1 MASPREEETVEK
13 TEETGISM
21 VDVLEEEEQLEQDA
35 NAVLGGS
42 DHANCT
48 YALASIIKCIIFT
61 APVILSHTR
70 QI

>member
-48 YALASIIKCIIFT
+48 YALASIIMIFM
-61 APVILSHTR
+61 APIILSHTR

>member
-1 MASPREEETVEK
+1 MASPGKENSGEK
-13 TEETGISM
+13 PEETGISM

-48 YALASIIKCIIFT
+48 YALVSIIG
-61 APVILSHTR
+61 
-70 QI
+70 